1 MVNATRTASL
11 RRVNVKENVVTIA
24 VPRQV
29 KQTSVARIRKSKVF
43 LKDTKNGSES
53 YRFFVLLIQNKLVH
67 LIELSFHVL

>member
-1 MVNATRTASL
+1 VVKVAERKSVMVNATRTASL

-53 YRFFVLLIQNKLVH
+53 YRFFLYY
-67 LIELSFHVL
+67 

>member
-1 MVNATRTASL
+1 MMVNATRTASL

-29 KQTSVARIRKSKVF
+29 KQTSVAIIRKSKVF

-53 YRFFVLLIQNKLVH
+53 YRFFCI
-67 LIELSFHVL
+67 IDPE